1 MRIAT
6 GKNSARNLATRKKHA
21 RRVLHLI
28 GSMGC
33 GGIETWLLHI
43 LRATDRSELA
53 MDFLVHTPDP
63 AFYDEEILD
72 LGARIIFAGHHNA
85 PVQLA
90 RRMSR
95 AFEALG
101 PYDVVH
107 SHVGLFS
114 GFSLALA
121 RYHKVPTRIAHSH
134 NMLAHPDHA
143 EPVTRKLYNSLMTQQ
158 IHFHATHGL
167 AASPEAAQGLFGN
180 NWQQDP
186 RIQVLFCGLD
196 FSAFE
201 AQVDNTAIRKQF
213 GFSPDNLVLAHI
225 GSFSTQKNHE
235 FLLDIMYHL
244 TQKNPKT
251 RLLLIGDG
259 PLANSIR
266 EKTAV
271 LGLQEHIHF
280 AGLRNDVASILKAAD
295 AFVFPSL
302 FEGLGLALVEA
313 QAAGLPCFVS
323 DTVPA
328 AATIL
333 PQTVHRL
340 PLKAGAELWAD
351 TISKRHTPKPVP
363 QTDALAAVRESPFDI
378 LRSLNHLK
386 QVYGLRPS

>member
-6 GKNSARNLATRKKHA
+6 GKTPINNLASRNPHA
-21 RRVLHLI
+21 RRVLHVI

-43 LRATDRSELA
+43 LRAVDRSELA
-53 MDFLVHTPDP
+53 MDFLVHTPEP

-72 LGARIIFAGHHNA
+72 LGARIIFAGLHNA

-121 RYHKVPTRIAHSH
+121 RYHKVPIRIAHSH
-134 NMLAHPDHA
+134 NMLAHPDHS
-143 EPVTRKLYNSLMTQQ
+143 ERLPRTIYNSVMTKQ
-158 IHFHATHGL
+158 INYHATHGL
-167 AASPEAAQGLFGN
+167 AASTEAAQGLFGN

-186 RIQVLFCGLD
+186 RFQVLFCGLN
-196 FSAFE
+196 FSSFE
-201 AQVDNTAIRKQF
+201 DPVDTTALRAQF
-213 GFSPDNLVLAHI
+213 GFTPDNFVLAHI
-225 GSFSTQKNHE
+225 GSFSPQKNHE
-235 FLLDIMYHL
+235 FMLDIMHHL
-244 TQKNPKT
+244 IQKTPKI

-259 PLANSIR
+259 PLSQSIH
-266 EKTAV
+266 EKVHA
-271 LGLQEHIHF
+271 LGLKDYVQF
-280 AGLRNDVASILKAAD
+280 AGLRTDVAHILKAAD
-295 AFVFPSL
+295 AFVFPSR

-323 DTVPA
+323 DTVPTA
-328 AATIL
+328 ASVVPEI
-333 PQTVHRL
+333 VRRL
-340 PLKAGAELWAD
+340 PLEAGAELWAD
-351 TISKRHTPKPVP
+351 IIFKHQGYGKINPRNT
-363 QTDALAAVRESPFDI
+363 LAAIRQSPFDI
-378 LRSLNHLK
+378 RYSLNHLK
-386 QVYGLRPS
+386 QVYGLPPS